1 MNKDKDAGSPDIV
14 RYFLANGIP
23 NQPVIESSTMKY
35 KCADCGIDLNEDFEK
50 FSLLKPHETI
60 TTGDT
65 KLTPE
70 LESIE
75 DTEKQFLD
83 AGRKLLAKAKTIEY
97 KLIKKI
103 HENENKFKCHDCGTE
118 INEGEFKTF
127 GICDSCWDK
136 FYEKNKYRSDI
147 QLTRRIFSGTAEE
160 ILDSLQSTDDAYYHH
175 SQIAPVI
182 ELLRDQ
188 LKEKDEI
195 ITALKNA
202 MKKGNEL
209 YAKLK
214 FDDEPFTPYQLALQ
228 EIESLKQQLSQ
239 QEAVFKE
246 ATRVQYED
254 SQKELIPFMDREKF
268 LISHIDDLVLVNND
282 LNVQITQLKAR
293 LKELGD
299 EKSKTKNLRN

>member
-228 EIESLKQQLSQ
+228 EIESLKEQLSQPIYLYQKLMSSAEREKILTDDVNLLVDQLKQ
-239 QEAVFKE
+239 QEAVFRE

-254 SQKELIPFMDREKF
+254 FQGRLMEMMDKEKF
-268 LISHIDDLVLVNND
+268 LSGHVND
-282 LNVQITQLKAR
+282 LI
-293 LKELGD
+293 
-299 EKSKTKNLRN
+299 

>member
-1 MNKDKDAGSPDIV
+1 MKT
-14 RYFLANGIP
+14 IP
-23 NQPVIESSTMKY
+23 NKNS
-35 KCADCGIDLNEDFEK
+35 D
-50 FSLLKPHETI
+50 
-60 TTGDT
+60 
-65 KLTPE
+65 
-70 LESIE
+70 ESIE

-97 KLIKKI
+97 KLINKI
-103 HENENKFKCHDCGTE
+103 PENENKFKCHDCGTE

-127 GICDSCWDK
+127 AICDSCWDK

-147 QLTRRIFSGTAEE
+147 QIPNKNSDKGLMKGYIGNLIREYSDQE
-160 ILDSLQSTDDAYYHH
+160 ILT
-175 SQIAPVI
+175 
-182 ELLRDQ
+182 LRDQ